1 MKFILYRINYVAF
14 IEFSD
19 CRKENENEGSR
30 LCAYFQVITKIKK
43 KRRQT
48 IFTVCRLVSPFLIKS
63 QTSS

>member
-30 LCAYFQVITKIKK
+30 LCVYFQVITKMKNK
-43 KRRQT
+43 KRQPKML
-48 IFTVCRLVSPFLIKS
+48 VCRLVSPFLIKS